1 MLYLKH
7 LFYFVYIYIWMD
19 VFLLTWVQEP
29 IEAKR
34 GVSELLELELKAT
47 VNLPIWVW
55 EPNSDYLQK
64 LHI

>member
-1 MLYLKH
+1 
-7 LFYFVYIYIWMD
+7 MD
-19 VFLLTWVQEP
+19 VFLLTWMQEP